1 MREQILAPSIL
12 SADFKILGEQM
23 EICEKSGAKYLHFDV
38 MDGMFVQNISFGI
51 PVLASLKG
59 NTNLVLDVHLMIEEP
74 IRYVGAFAKAGAD
87 ILTVHYE
94 ACENLQETVDKIHA
108 CGMKAGI
115 TIKPDTPV
123 EVLEPYLEQA
133 EMFLIMSVEPG
144 KGGQKFIPHSLEKI
158 AELRERLNDRGLDT
172 DIEVD
177 GGIGLDN
184 VKTVLDAGANV
195 IVVGSA
201 VFKGNLSENVAGFV
215 RIFES
220 NE

>member
-1 MREQILAPSIL
+1 
-12 SADFKILGEQM
+12 
-23 EICEKSGAKYLHFDV
+23 
-38 MDGMFVQNISFGI
+38 
-51 PVLASLKG
+51 
-59 NTNLVLDVHLMIEEP
+59 
-74 IRYVGAFAKAGAD
+74 
-87 ILTVHYE
+87 
-94 ACENLQETVDKIHA
+94 
-108 CGMKAGI
+108 MKAGI